1 MMMRHHD
8 SSRIS
13 VLFLKR
19 CSVKIIYESARLL
32 LLKEQNVMIKHILFV
47 SELISEGRLKRE
59 NIIVID
65 IKNDFLKE
73 KIGMDIT
80 EELYFRKF

>member
-1 MMMRHHD
+1 
-8 SSRIS
+8 
-13 VLFLKR
+13 
-19 CSVKIIYESARLL
+19 
-32 LLKEQNVMIKHILFV
+32 MIKHILFV

-80 EELYFRKF
+80 KELYFRKF